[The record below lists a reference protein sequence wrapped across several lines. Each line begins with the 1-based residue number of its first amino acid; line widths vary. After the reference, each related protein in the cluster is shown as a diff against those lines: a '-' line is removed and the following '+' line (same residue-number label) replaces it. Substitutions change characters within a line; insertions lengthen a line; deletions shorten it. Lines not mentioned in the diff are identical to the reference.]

1 MNRYTFSIY
10 SNCTD
15 SEREAEFNSW
25 YSYTHI
31 PDLSAAK
38 GLTSARRYIN
48 LDSES
53 RTRYLATYEFAT
65 ESIQKSLIS
74 FFQLVRRAFETGRHI
89 DCIESIKVINTPF
102 VSCFKE
108 IDPKSIRQL
117 PSREYPRIVPEALEK
132 VEEYVKSFHN

>member
-1 MNRYTFSIY
+1 MNRYTFNIY
-10 SNCTD
+10 SNFTD
-15 SEREAEFNSW
+15 PEREGEFNSW

-48 LDSES
+48 LDSNS
-53 RTRYLATYEFAT
+53 RARYLATYEFISD
-65 ESIQKSLIS
+65 SIKESLIS

-89 DCIESIKVINTPF
+89 DCIESINLVNIPV

-108 IDPKSIRQL
+108 MDLRSIKQL
-117 PSREYPRIVPEALEK
+117 PSREYPRIVPEALWK
-132 VEEYVKSFHN
+132 MEEYVESFHY